1 MGVTDLRK
9 HVVPGR
15 LTAAL
20 VGLLGVLLALPTLV
34 LPTHAILQKPPE
46 TAEPDASPFR
56 LSVWSWGHVADTT
69 ANADGQ
75 VDVGNTTGLVLLVVA
90 LAAGLAG
97 VVACALRDGSDGL
110 VLGAAG
116 LAWAASQVVGGL
128 GRRLGVA
135 ISEIFGDGDQLA
147 VETLPAGHLEVAS
160 AVLLV
165 VSLVLLVLRP
175 TVALVR
181 SAANRA
187 RALARRQG
195 ARDEAADV
203 GGGAEPAAPRVGIAT
218 IRDVPGGPDRRA
230 ATRREHAGTGVG
242 FSDDPTDDPTDDP
255 DRFRPPR

>member
-1 MGVTDLRK
+1 MDLRK

-34 LPTHAILQKPPE
+34 LPTHVVIQKPPE
-46 TAEPDASPFR
+46 PAQPDVPLFR
-56 LSVWSWGHVADTT
+56 LSVWSWGRVADATVS
-69 ANADGQ
+69 ADGQ
-75 VDVGNTTGLVLLVVA
+75 VDAGNTTGLVLLVLA

-97 VVACALRDGSDGL
+97 VVAYALRDGSDGL

-116 LAWAASQVVGGL
+116 IAWTASQVVGGL

-147 VETLPAGHLEVAS
+147 VETLPAGLLEVAS

-165 VSLVLLVLRP
+165 VALSLLVLRP
-175 TVALVR
+175 SVALVR
-181 SAANRA
+181 SLASGA
-187 RALARRQG
+187 RALARRQ
-195 ARDEAADV
+195 AASDEAIDGA
-203 GGGAEPAAPRVGIAT
+203 GGSEPPAPRVGIAT

-230 ATRREHAGTGVG
+230 VARREHAGTGVG
-242 FSDDPTDDPTDDP
+242 FSDDPAADP